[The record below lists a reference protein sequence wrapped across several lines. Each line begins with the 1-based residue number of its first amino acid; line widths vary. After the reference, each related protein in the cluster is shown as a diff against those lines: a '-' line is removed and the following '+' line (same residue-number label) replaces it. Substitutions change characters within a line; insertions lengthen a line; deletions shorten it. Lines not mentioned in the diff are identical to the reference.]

1 MEKGE
6 VLVPEWNEKTF
17 ALFSY
22 LSNIK
27 ITRNGKMIA
36 YVLTKA
42 NLTTNKYENTI
53 VIEDLEG
60 KGEKFVENATM
71 PRFSPNGEKMTFV
84 RTTEGEKR
92 KTELW
97 LLDIR
102 SMSTKKLL
110 ESDNLIDVQ
119 WNEDNRRLLLSSFKK
134 NDDEDF
140 FFEDNVPIWFNE
152 KGFISREETLIQVY
166 DTKGEEVIETLRE
179 KFFSLPYFPVATWH
193 KNAIVYNVPNRRNP
207 YLLYDIYRY
216 EDGKREK
223 LFENVSFRVINS
235 NGSLLLLHG
244 KPKKNNHAEHNYLY
258 LYDGKEVK
266 SATEN
271 LIYNN
276 LSGKIGKD
284 GRLYFTS
291 SKRGRVTLEVIKDNK
306 VTQIV
311 DENAYVTDFDVS
323 DDGKVV
329 LLKQSDVEL
338 NEVYL
343 FDESNKLKKL
353 TAYNELILQKLK
365 VKKHNHFKYNSQDG
379 LEIDGWFIKPEVKN
393 NEKVPLVVFVHGGP
407 KGMYGYS
414 FDFMAQLL
422 ASKGFFVLFTNPRGS
437 DGYEEQF
444 ALKVIKR
451 TGLEDFQDIL
461 KGIDWLLENEQ
472 QVDKEKIGITG
483 ISYGGFMTNWAI
495 TQKPSLFKAAVSENG
510 ISYWLTSY
518 AFSDIGLWF
527 DKELIGENPLRDEN
541 YYKLSPIFYAENV
554 TTPTL
559 IIHSLEDYRCP
570 LDQSVMFY
578 HVLKD
583 LGKEVYIVVFKK
595 GEHGHSIRGLPKH
608 RAKRYKIVTEFFV
621 SKLIKGEKEF
631 KIEELIKKD

>member
-1 MEKGE
+1 MKKEE

-17 ALFSY
+17 TLFSY
-22 LSNIK
+22 LSNVK

-42 NLTTNKYENTI
+42 NLTANKYESTI
-53 VIEDLEG
+53 VIEGLESM
-60 KGEKFVENATM
+60 ERKFVENATM

-84 RTTEGEKR
+84 RTTEGEK
-92 KTELW
+92 KKSELW
-97 LLDIR
+97 LLDVR
-102 SMSTKKLL
+102 SMSAKKLF
-110 ESDNLIDVQ
+110 ESDSLSEVL
-119 WNEDNRRLLLSSFKK
+119 WNEDNRRLLLISSKK

-140 FFEDNVPIWFNE
+140 FFEDNIPIWFNE
-152 KGFISREETLIQVY
+152 KGFISKEETLIQVY
-166 DTKGEEVIETLRE
+166 DTEGEEAIETLKE
-179 KFFSLPYFPVATWH
+179 KFFALPYFPVAVWY
-193 KNAIVYNVPNRRNP
+193 KNAVVFNVPNRRNP
-207 YLLYDIYRY
+207 YLLFDIYSY
-216 EDGKREK
+216 EDGRREK
-223 LFENVSFRVINS
+223 LFENVSFRAINS

-258 LYDGKEVK
+258 LYDGKGVK
-266 SATEN
+266 PLTEN
-271 LIYNN
+271 LVYNN

-284 GRLYFTS
+284 GYVYFTS
-291 SKRGRVTLEVIKDNK
+291 SKKGKVTLEALKDSKVIS
-306 VTQIV
+306 IV
-311 DENAYVTDFDVS
+311 DENASVTDFDIS

-343 FDESNKLKKL
+343 FENGKLEKL
-353 TAYNELILQKLK
+353 TAYNELILNKLK
-365 VKKHNHFKYNSQDG
+365 ARKLNHFKYNSLEG
-379 LEIDGWFIKPEVKN
+379 LEIDGWFIKPEVN
-393 NEKVPLVVFVHGGP
+393 SNEKAPLVVFVHGGP

-437 DGYEEQF
+437 DGYDEQF
-444 ALKVIKR
+444 ALKVVKR

-461 KGIDWLLENEQ
+461 KGIEQLLENEP
-472 QVDKEKIGITG
+472 QVDKDKIGITG

-527 DKELIGENPLRDEN
+527 DKELIGENPLKDEN
-541 YYKLSPIFYAENV
+541 FYKLSPIFYAENV

-583 LGKEVYIVVFKK
+583 LGKEAYIVVFKK

-631 KIEELIKKD
+631 KIEELMKKD